1 MLDGLECTGLPRK
14 DESSETTVRNLLS
27 YYIKAFLHLKT
38 SFYLSP
44 ITKLNCKPLK
54 EDRR

>member
-1 MLDGLECTGLPRK
+1 MLDGMECTGLSRK
-14 DESSETTVRNLLS
+14 DETTVRNLLS